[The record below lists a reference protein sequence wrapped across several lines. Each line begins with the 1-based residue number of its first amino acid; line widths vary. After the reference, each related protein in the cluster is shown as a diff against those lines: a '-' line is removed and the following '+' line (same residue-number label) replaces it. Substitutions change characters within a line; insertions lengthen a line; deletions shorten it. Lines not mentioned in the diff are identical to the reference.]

1 MAAVEAKAEQPIT
14 LPEKLSILIADD
26 HPTNRL
32 LLKRQL
38 NLLGYDVDEATDG
51 VQALHKVSM
60 QHYDLL
66 ITDVNMP
73 NMDGFELTRKLREQ
87 NSSLPIWGLQP
98 THRLTNVKRV
108 KLRHELMF
116 VQTVDSGCTENT
128 FKSVTPVA
136 HIAPQY
142 RHLDI
147 EALKNNTAN
156 DLQLM
161 QEILM
166 TFQHETHK
174 IYPLRFMH

>member
-1 MAAVEAKAEQPIT
+1 MQGDLSLESHPHRTTFTITIPVEITQQVAAVEAKAEQPIT

-116 VQTVDSGCTENT
+116 VQTVDLDVLKTHLSQLHQLRILYL
-128 FKSVTPVA
+128 S
-136 HIAPQY
+136 IATLISRP
-142 RHLDI
+142 
-147 EALKNNTAN
+147 
-156 DLQLM
+156 
-161 QEILM
+161 
-166 TFQHETHK
+166 
-174 IYPLRFMH
+174 

>member
-1 MAAVEAKAEQPIT
+1 MATVEAKAEHPIT

-98 THRLTNVKRV
+98 THRLTNVKKGLSCGMNLCLFKPLTTDV
-108 KLRHELMF
+108 LKTHLSQLHP
-116 VQTVDSGCTENT
+116 GCAYCT
-128 FKSVTPVA
+128 SVSP
-136 HIAPQY
+136 P
-142 RHLDI
+142 
-147 EALKNNTAN
+147 
-156 DLQLM
+156 
-161 QEILM
+161 
-166 TFQHETHK
+166 
-174 IYPLRFMH
+174 

>member
-1 MAAVEAKAEQPIT
+1 MATVEAKAEHPIT

-87 NSSLPIWGLQP
+87 NSSLPIWGL
-98 THRLTNVKRV
+98 
-108 KLRHELMF
+108 
-116 VQTVDSGCTENT
+116 
-128 FKSVTPVA
+128 
-136 HIAPQY
+136 
-142 RHLDI
+142 
-147 EALKNNTAN
+147 TAN
-156 DLQLM
+156 AQANEREKGLNCGMNLCLFKPLTLDLL
-161 QEILM
+161 
-166 TFQHETHK
+166 
-174 IYPLRFMH
+174 

>member
-1 MAAVEAKAEQPIT
+1 MQGDLSLESHPGIGTTFTITIPVEITQQVATVEAKAEQPMT

-98 THRLTNVKRV
+98 THRLTNVK
-108 KLRHELMF
+108 K
-116 VQTVDSGCTENT
+116 G
-128 FKSVTPVA
+128 
-136 HIAPQY
+136 
-142 RHLDI
+142 
-147 EALKNNTAN
+147 
-156 DLQLM
+156 
-161 QEILM
+161 
-166 TFQHETHK
+166 
-174 IYPLRFMH
+174 

>member
-1 MAAVEAKAEQPIT
+1 MATVEAKAEHPIT

-98 THRLTNVKRV
+98 THRLTNVK
-108 KLRHELMF
+108 KK
-116 VQTVDSGCTENT
+116 G
-128 FKSVTPVA
+128 
-136 HIAPQY
+136 
-142 RHLDI
+142 
-147 EALKNNTAN
+147 
-156 DLQLM
+156 
-161 QEILM
+161 
-166 TFQHETHK
+166 
-174 IYPLRFMH
+174 